1 MEMKEIF
8 INPEFFWLF
17 LVLPFVIGWLWWWQ
31 NRENPSVVFSSLKG
45 FQVKTSWK
53 VRFRFVLL
61 ILRVLAISALIVAL
75 ARPRSSS
82 ETTKT
87 KSTEGI
93 DIVLSIDVSS
103 SMLAKDLKPNR
114 LEALKEVAA
123 QFIKDR
129 HSDRIG
135 LVVYSGESYTK
146 VPVTSDQNIVLQ
158 LLSEVDF
165 GQVEDGTAIGL
176 GLATAVNR
184 LKESKAKSKVAIL
197 MTDGVNN
204 SGFIEPQTAA
214 ELAKEYGVRVYT
226 VGIGTNGTALTP
238 VAYNLDG
245 SFQYAMTK
253 VEIDEKLLKEIAK
266 ITGGKYFR
274 ATDNKKLVQIY
285 QEIDQLEKTKVEEL
299 KYYQYDEKFRFWVI
313 LAIVCLLL
321 EFVLRH
327 TVFRS
332 FV

>member
-158 LLSEVDF
+158 LLSEVNF

>member
-313 LAIVCLLL
+313 LAIVCLL
-321 EFVLRH
+321 
-327 TVFRS
+327 
-332 FV
+332 

>member
-75 ARPRSSS
+75 ARPRSSF

-313 LAIVCLLL
+313 LSMVCLLL